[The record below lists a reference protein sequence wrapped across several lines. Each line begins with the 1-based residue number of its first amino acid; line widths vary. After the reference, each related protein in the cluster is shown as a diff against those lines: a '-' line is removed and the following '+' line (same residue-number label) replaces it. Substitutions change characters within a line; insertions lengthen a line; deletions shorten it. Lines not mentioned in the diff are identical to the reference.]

1 MKKYYLINEDFFDD
15 VDSEMVSNSALDDV
29 EDIKNDGNGE
39 KYDYDCVIIVSS
51 ISSNDENSNDIA
63 VEEAKKL
70 LNRLSYFLKSSDF
83 VEKYGSMDVYTSWI
97 DIGSSDL
104 SVFEYPNGLKVYHKN
119 GRSPFI
125 TTVFSIR
132 VPITL
137 KKMTTV
143 RSFVLFCKNF
153 LKKQENL
160 SDKLNVYHI
169 KLKDEKTQNVIKLY
183 TSLYSTIKEFSKS
196 NSQWNNFL
204 DKTTFYESLTY
215 IFGTGIIQKMRDYL
229 GVNDDLR
236 IIEGLEETKE
246 KRRRKKIFECSA
258 KTADMNVD
266 LFADY
271 VYILSDKDIRMIYS
285 TSGHDSN
292 MRPFIATWEGFADLL
307 REQNAGV
314 RAYLFYKSSEK
325 TFFAVYILAK
335 TVYDDEMEMDYCL
348 VCDLPENQCYT
359 SSYRCGSI
367 ADFLTPFVVMGYDSD
382 KILSKPAFSYLGSAE
397 KEEIQEMID
406 RNIKTG
412 VVD

>member
-1 MKKYYLINEDFFDD
+1 MKKYYLINEDFFDS
-15 VDSEMVSNSALDDV
+15 VDSEMMSSSALNDV
-29 EDIKNDGNGE
+29 EDIKNDE
-39 KYDYDCVIIVSS
+39 KYEYDCVILVSS
-51 ISSNDENSNDIA
+51 ISSSVENANDIA
-63 VEEAKKL
+63 VEETKKL
-70 LNRLSYFLKSSDF
+70 LNRLSYFLKSSEF
-83 VEKYGSMDVYTSWI
+83 VEKYGSMDVYASWI

-119 GRSPFI
+119 NRSPII
-125 TTVFSIR
+125 TTSFSIR

-143 RSFVLFCKNF
+143 RSFMLFCKNF

-160 SDKLNVYHI
+160 SEKLHIYHI
-169 KLKDEKTQNVIKLY
+169 KLKDKKTQNVIKLY
-183 TSLYSTIKEFSKS
+183 TSLYSSLKEFSKS
-196 NSQWNNFL
+196 NSQWNIFL
-204 DKTTFYESLTY
+204 DKTIFYESLTY

-236 IIEGLEETKE
+236 IIKGLEETKE
-246 KRRRKKIFECSA
+246 KRNRKNIFECSA
-258 KTADMNVD
+258 KTANINVD

-271 VYILSDKDIRMIYS
+271 VYVLSDKDIRMIYS
-285 TSGHDSN
+285 TSGYDSN
-292 MRPFIATWEGFADLL
+292 MRPFISTWEGFADLL

-325 TFFAVYILAK
+325 SFVAVYILTK

-359 SSYRCGSI
+359 SSYRCSSI
-367 ADFLTPFVVMGYDSD
+367 ADFLTPFVVMGYNSD
-382 KILSKPAFSYLGSAE
+382 KILSKPAFSYLGEYE

-406 RNIKTG
+406 RNIKKG
-412 VVD
+412 VID

>member
-1 MKKYYLINEDFFDD
+1 MEMKKYCLINEDFFDA
-15 VDSEMVSNSALDDV
+15 VDSEMVSSSTLDDV
-29 EDIKNDGNGE
+29 EDIKNDE

-51 ISSNDENSNDIA
+51 ISPIVKNSNDIA

-70 LNRLSYFLKSSDF
+70 LNKLSYFLKSSNF
-83 VEKYGSMDVYTSWI
+83 VEKFGSMDVYTSWM

-119 GRSPFI
+119 NRSPFI
-125 TTVFSIR
+125 TTFFSIR
-132 VPITL
+132 IPITL

-143 RSFVLFCKNF
+143 RSFMLFCKNF

-160 SDKLNVYHI
+160 SEKLNVYHI

-183 TSLYSTIKEFSKS
+183 TSLYSSIKECSKS
-196 NSQWNNFL
+196 NSQWNNFP
-204 DKTTFYESLTY
+204 DKTIFYESLTY

-236 IIEGLEETKE
+236 IIKGLEETKD
-246 KRRRKKIFECSA
+246 KSRQKKIFECSA
-258 KTADMNVD
+258 KTANINVD
-266 LFADY
+266 LFANY
-271 VYILSDKDIRMIYS
+271 VYILSDKDIRMTFS

-307 REQNAGV
+307 REQNAGI

-325 TFFAVYILAK
+325 SFVTVYILSK

-348 VCDLPENQCYT
+348 VCNLPENQCYT
-359 SSYRCGSI
+359 SDYRCGSI
-367 ADFLTPFVVMGYDSD
+367 ADFLTPLVVMGYNSN
-382 KILSKPAFSYLGSAE
+382 KILSISTFSYLNDAE

>member
-1 MKKYYLINEDFFDD
+1 MKNYYLINEDFFDA
-15 VDSEMVSNSALDDV
+15 VDSEMMSSSALDDV
-29 EDIKNDGNGE
+29 EDIKNDE
-39 KYDYDCVIIVSS
+39 KYDYDCVILVSS
-51 ISSNDENSNDIA
+51 ISSSVENANDIA
-63 VEEAKKL
+63 VEETKKL
-70 LNRLSYFLKSSDF
+70 LNRLSYFLKSSEF
-83 VEKYGSMDVYTSWI
+83 VEKYGSMDVYASWM

-119 GRSPFI
+119 NRKPII
-125 TTVFSIR
+125 TTSFSIR
-132 VPITL
+132 IPITL

-143 RSFVLFCKNF
+143 RSFMLFCKNF

-160 SDKLNVYHI
+160 SEKLHVYHI
-169 KLKDEKTQNVIKLY
+169 KLKDEKTQDVIKLY
-183 TSLYSTIKEFSKS
+183 TSLYSSLKEFSKS
-196 NSQWNNFL
+196 NSQWNNFQ
-204 DKTTFYESLTY
+204 DKTIFYESLTY

-258 KTADMNVD
+258 KTADINVD

-307 REQNAGV
+307 REQNAGA

-325 TFFAVYILAK
+325 SFFAVYILTK

-348 VCDLPENQCYT
+348 VCELPEDQCYT

-367 ADFLTPFVVMGYDSD
+367 ADFLTPFVVMGYNSD
-382 KILSKPAFSYLGSAE
+382 KILSKPAFSYLGEYE

-406 RNIKTG
+406 RNIKKG
-412 VVD
+412 VID

>member
-15 VDSEMVSNSALDDV
+15 IDSEMISSSVLDDV
-29 EDIKNDGNGE
+29 EDIKNYE
-39 KYDYDCVIIVSS
+39 KYEYDCVIMVSS
-51 ISSNDENSNDIA
+51 ISSNGENSNDIA

-70 LNRLSYFLKSSDF
+70 LNRLSYFLKISNF
-83 VEKYGSMDVYTSWI
+83 VEKYGSMDVYTSWLDI
-97 DIGSSDL
+97 DSPDL

-119 GRSPFI
+119 NRSPFI
-125 TTVFSIR
+125 RPSFSIR

-143 RSFVLFCKNF
+143 RSFMSFCKNF

-160 SDKLNVYHI
+160 SKKLNVYHI

-183 TSLYSTIKEFSKS
+183 TSLYSSIKKFSNS
-196 NSQWNNFL
+196 NSQWNIFP
-204 DKTTFYESLTY
+204 DKTIFYESLIY

-236 IIEGLEETKE
+236 IIEGLKETKE
-246 KRRRKKIFECSA
+246 KRTRKKKIFECSA
-258 KTADMNVD
+258 KTADINVD

-271 VYILSDKDIRMIYS
+271 VYILSNKDIRMIYS
-285 TSGHDSN
+285 SSGCDSN

-307 REQNAGV
+307 REQNAGI

-325 TFFAVYILAK
+325 SFVAVYILSK

-348 VCDLPENQCYT
+348 VCNLPENQCCI
-359 SSYRCGSI
+359 SDYRCGSI
-367 ADFLTPFVVMGYDSD
+367 ADFLTPFVVMGYDSN
-382 KILSKPAFSYLGSAE
+382 KILSMSSFSYLSDAE

-406 RNIKTG
+406 GNIKKGT
-412 VVD
+412 VD

>member
-1 MKKYYLINEDFFDD
+1 MIINEDFFDD
-15 VDSEMVSNSALDDV
+15 VDSEMMSSSALDDV
-29 EDIKNDGNGE
+29 EDIKNDGSDE
-39 KYDYDCVIIVSS
+39 KYDYDCIITVSS
-51 ISSNDENSNDIA
+51 ISSSVENSNDIA

-70 LNRLSYFLKSSDF
+70 LNRLSYFLESSVF
-83 VEKYGSMDVYTSWI
+83 VEKYGSMDVYTRWM

-119 GRSPFI
+119 NRYPFI
-125 TTVFSIR
+125 TNVFSIHI
-132 VPITL
+132 PISL
-137 KKMTTV
+137 KKLTTV
-143 RSFVLFCKNF
+143 RSFMLFCKNF

-160 SDKLNVYHI
+160 SNKLNVYHI

-183 TSLYSTIKEFSKS
+183 TSWYSLIKEHSKS
-196 NSQWNNFL
+196 NLQWNNFQ
-204 DKTTFYESLTY
+204 DKTIFYESLTY

-236 IIEGLEETKE
+236 IIEELEETKKE
-246 KRRRKKIFECSA
+246 KRRKKKIFECSA
-258 KTADMNVD
+258 KTANINVD

-271 VYILSDKDIRMIYS
+271 VYILSNKDIRMICS

-307 REQNAGV
+307 REQNAGI

-325 TFFAVYILAK
+325 TFYAVYILTK

-348 VCDLPENQCYT
+348 VCNLPKNQCYT
-359 SSYRCGSI
+359 SDYRCGSI
-367 ADFLTPFVVMGYDSD
+367 ADFLTPFVVMGYNSN
-382 KILSKPAFSYLGSAE
+382 KILSKPAFSYLSDSE
-397 KEEIQEMID
+397 KEEIQTMID

-412 VVD
+412 VVDK

>member
-1 MKKYYLINEDFFDD
+1 MKNYYLINEDFFDA
-15 VDSEMVSNSALDDV
+15 VDSEMMSSSALDDV
-29 EDIKNDGNGE
+29 EDIKNDE
-39 KYDYDCVIIVSS
+39 KYEYDCVILVSS
-51 ISSNDENSNDIA
+51 ISSSVENANDIA
-63 VEEAKKL
+63 VEETKKL
-70 LNRLSYFLKSSDF
+70 LNRLSYFLKSSEF
-83 VEKYGSMDVYTSWI
+83 VEKYGSMDVYASWM
-97 DIGSSDL
+97 DVGSSDL

-119 GRSPFI
+119 NRKPII
-125 TTVFSIR
+125 TTSFSIR
-132 VPITL
+132 IPITL

-143 RSFVLFCKNF
+143 RSFMLFCKNF

-160 SDKLNVYHI
+160 SEKLHVYHI
-169 KLKDEKTQNVIKLY
+169 KLKDEKTQDVIKLY
-183 TSLYSTIKEFSKS
+183 TSLYSSLKEFSKS

-204 DKTTFYESLTY
+204 DKTIFYESLTY

-236 IIEGLEETKE
+236 IIKGLKETKE
-246 KRRRKKIFECSA
+246 NKRRKKIFECSA
-258 KTADMNVD
+258 KTANINVD

-325 TFFAVYILAK
+325 SFFAVYILTK

-348 VCDLPENQCYT
+348 VCELPEDQCYT

-367 ADFLTPFVVMGYDSD
+367 ADFLTPFVVMGYNSD
-382 KILSKPAFSYLGSAE
+382 KILSKPAFSYLGEYE

-406 RNIKTG
+406 RNIKKG
-412 VVD
+412 IID

>member
-1 MKKYYLINEDFFDD
+1 MKNYYLINEDFFDA
-15 VDSEMVSNSALDDV
+15 VDSEMMSSSALDDV
-29 EDIKNDGNGE
+29 EDIKNNE
-39 KYDYDCVIIVSS
+39 KYEYDCVILVSS
-51 ISSNDENSNDIA
+51 ISFSVKYANDIA
-63 VEEAKKL
+63 VEETKKL
-70 LNRLSYFLKSSDF
+70 LNRLSYFLKSSEF
-83 VEKYGSMDVYTSWI
+83 VEKYGSMDVYAYWM

-119 GRSPFI
+119 NRKPII
-125 TTVFSIR
+125 TTSFSIR
-132 VPITL
+132 IPITL

-143 RSFVLFCKNF
+143 RSFMLFCKNF

-160 SDKLNVYHI
+160 SEKLHVYHI
-169 KLKDEKTQNVIKLY
+169 KLKDEKTQDVIKLY
-183 TSLYSTIKEFSKS
+183 TSLYSSLKKFSKS
-196 NSQWNNFL
+196 NLQWNNFQ
-204 DKTTFYESLTY
+204 DKTIFYESLTY

-258 KTADMNVD
+258 KTADINVD

-271 VYILSDKDIRMIYS
+271 VYVLSDKDIRMIYS
-285 TSGHDSN
+285 TNGHDSN

-307 REQNAGV
+307 REQNAGI

-325 TFFAVYILAK
+325 LFLAVYILTK

-348 VCDLPENQCYT
+348 VCELPENQCYT

-367 ADFLTPFVVMGYDSD
+367 ADFLTPFVVMGYNSN
-382 KILSKPAFSYLGSAE
+382 KILSKRSFSYLGEYE
-397 KEEIQEMID
+397 KKEIQEMID
-406 RNIKTG
+406 RNIKKG
-412 VVD
+412 VVN

>member
-1 MKKYYLINEDFFDD
+1 MKKYYLINEDFFDA
-15 VDSEMVSNSALDDV
+15 VDSEMMSSSALDDV
-29 EDIKNDGNGE
+29 EDIKNDE
-39 KYDYDCVIIVSS
+39 KYEYEYDCVIIVSS
-51 ISSNDENSNDIA
+51 ISSSVENSNDIA

-70 LNRLSYFLKSSDF
+70 LNRLSYFLKSSEF
-83 VEKYGSMDVYTSWI
+83 VEKYGSMDIYASWV

-119 GRSPFI
+119 GRYPFI
-125 TTVFSIR
+125 TTSFSIR

-143 RSFVLFCKNF
+143 RSFMLFCKNF
-153 LKKQENL
+153 LKKQEYL
-160 SDKLNVYHI
+160 SKKLHIYHI
-169 KLKDEKTQNVIKLY
+169 KLKDEKTQNIIKLY
-183 TSLYSTIKEFSKS
+183 TSLYSSIKEFSKS
-196 NSQWNNFL
+196 NSQWNNFP
-204 DKTTFYESLTY
+204 DKTIFYESLTY

-236 IIEGLEETKE
+236 IIEGLKETKE
-246 KRRRKKIFECSA
+246 KRTRKKKIFECSA
-258 KTADMNVD
+258 KTADINVD

-271 VYILSDKDIRMIYS
+271 VYILSNKDIRMIYS
-285 TSGHDSN
+285 SSGCDSN

-325 TFFAVYILAK
+325 SFIAVYILTK

-348 VCDLPENQCYT
+348 VCNLPENQCYT

-367 ADFLTPFVVMGYDSD
+367 ADFLAPFVVMGYTSD
-382 KILSKPAFSYLGSAE
+382 KILSKPAFSYLGTAE
-397 KEEIQEMID
+397 IEEIQEMID
-406 RNIKTG
+406 KNIKRG
-412 VVD
+412 VID

>member
-1 MKKYYLINEDFFDD
+1 MIINEDFFDD
-15 VDSEMVSNSALDDV
+15 VDSEMMSSSALDDV

-51 ISSNDENSNDIA
+51 ISSSVEKSNDLA

-70 LNRLSYFLKSSDF
+70 LDRLSYFLESSVF
-83 VEKYGSMDVYTSWI
+83 VEKYGSMDVYTSWMY
-97 DIGSSDL
+97 IGSSDL

-119 GRSPFI
+119 DRYPFI
-125 TTVFSIR
+125 TNVFNIR
-132 VPITL
+132 IPITL

-143 RSFVLFCKNF
+143 KSFMLFCKNF

-160 SDKLNVYHI
+160 SEKLNVYHI

-183 TSLYSTIKEFSKS
+183 TSLYSSIKEFSKS
-196 NSQWNNFL
+196 NSQWNNFQ

-236 IIEGLEETKE
+236 IIKGLEETKD
-246 KRRRKKIFECSA
+246 KNRQKKIFECSA
-258 KTADMNVD
+258 KTANINVD

-325 TFFAVYILAK
+325 TFSAVYILTK

-348 VCDLPENQCYT
+348 VCDLPENKCYT
-359 SSYRCGSI
+359 SSYRCGNI

-412 VVD
+412 VID

>member
-15 VDSEMVSNSALDDV
+15 VDSEMMTGSALNDV
-29 EDIKNDGNGE
+29 DDIKNDE
-39 KYDYDCVIIVSS
+39 KYEYDCVILVSS
-51 ISSNDENSNDIA
+51 ISSSVENANDIA
-63 VEEAKKL
+63 VEETKKL

-83 VEKYGSMDVYTSWI
+83 VEKYGSMNVYASWM

-104 SVFEYPNGLKVYHKN
+104 SVFEYSNGLKVYHKN
-119 GRSPFI
+119 GRYPFI
-125 TTVFSIR
+125 TTSFSIR

-137 KKMTTV
+137 KKITTV
-143 RSFVLFCKNF
+143 KSFMLFCKNF
-153 LKKQENL
+153 LKNQENL
-160 SDKLNVYHI
+160 SKKLHIYHI
-169 KLKDEKTQNVIKLY
+169 KLKDKKTQNVIKLY
-183 TSLYSTIKEFSKS
+183 TSLYSSIKEFSKS
-196 NSQWNNFL
+196 NSQWSKFL
-204 DKTTFYESLTY
+204 DKTIFYESLTY

-258 KTADMNVD
+258 KTADINVD

-271 VYILSDKDIRMIYS
+271 VYDLSDKDISMIYS
-285 TSGHDSN
+285 TNGHDSN

-307 REQNAGV
+307 REQNAGI
-314 RAYLFYKSSEK
+314 RAYLFYKSFEK
-325 TFFAVYILAK
+325 SFVAVYILTK

-367 ADFLTPFVVMGYDSD
+367 ADFLTPFVVMGYNSD

-397 KEEIQEMID
+397 KDEIQEMID

>member
-1 MKKYYLINEDFFDD
+1 MKNYYLINEDFFDA
-15 VDSEMVSNSALDDV
+15 VDSEMMSSSALDDV
-29 EDIKNDGNGE
+29 EDIKNDE
-39 KYDYDCVIIVSS
+39 KYDYDCVILVSS
-51 ISSNDENSNDIA
+51 ISSSVENANDIA
-63 VEEAKKL
+63 VEETKKL
-70 LNRLSYFLKSSDF
+70 LNRLSYFLKSSEF
-83 VEKYGSMDVYTSWI
+83 VEKYGSMDVYASWM

-119 GRSPFI
+119 NRKPII
-125 TTVFSIR
+125 TTSFSIR
-132 VPITL
+132 IPITL

-143 RSFVLFCKNF
+143 RSFMLFCKNF

-160 SDKLNVYHI
+160 SEKLHVYHI
-169 KLKDEKTQNVIKLY
+169 KLKDEKTQDVIKLY
-183 TSLYSTIKEFSKS
+183 TSLYSSLKEFSKS

-204 DKTTFYESLTY
+204 DKTIFYESLTY

-258 KTADMNVD
+258 KTADINVD

-285 TSGHDSN
+285 TSGYESN

-307 REQNAGV
+307 REQNAGA

-325 TFFAVYILAK
+325 SFYAVYILTK

-348 VCDLPENQCYT
+348 VCELPEDQCYT

-367 ADFLTPFVVMGYDSD
+367 ADFLTPFVVMGYNSD
-382 KILSKPAFSYLGSAE
+382 KILSKPAFSYLGEYE

-406 RNIKTG
+406 RNINKG
-412 VVD
+412 VID

>member
-1 MKKYYLINEDFFDD
+1 MKNYYLINEDFFDA
-15 VDSEMVSNSALDDV
+15 VDSEMMSSSALDDV
-29 EDIKNDGNGE
+29 EDIKNDE
-39 KYDYDCVIIVSS
+39 KYDYDCVILVSS
-51 ISSNDENSNDIA
+51 ISSSVENANDIA
-63 VEEAKKL
+63 VEETKKL
-70 LNRLSYFLKSSDF
+70 LNRLSYFLKSSEF
-83 VEKYGSMDVYTSWI
+83 VEKYGSMDVYASWM

-119 GRSPFI
+119 NRKPII
-125 TTVFSIR
+125 TTSFSIR
-132 VPITL
+132 IPITL

-143 RSFVLFCKNF
+143 RSFMLFCKNF

-160 SDKLNVYHI
+160 SEKLHVYHI
-169 KLKDEKTQNVIKLY
+169 KLKDEKTQDVIKLY
-183 TSLYSTIKEFSKS
+183 TSLYSSLKEFSKS

-204 DKTTFYESLTY
+204 DKTIFYESLTY

-258 KTADMNVD
+258 KTADINVD

-285 TSGHDSN
+285 ASGHDSN

-325 TFFAVYILAK
+325 SFLSVYILTK

-348 VCDLPENQCYT
+348 VCELPEDQCYT

-367 ADFLTPFVVMGYDSD
+367 ADFLTPFVVMGYNSD
-382 KILSKPAFSYLGSAE
+382 KILSKPAFSYLGEYE

-406 RNIKTG
+406 RNINKG
-412 VVD
+412 VID